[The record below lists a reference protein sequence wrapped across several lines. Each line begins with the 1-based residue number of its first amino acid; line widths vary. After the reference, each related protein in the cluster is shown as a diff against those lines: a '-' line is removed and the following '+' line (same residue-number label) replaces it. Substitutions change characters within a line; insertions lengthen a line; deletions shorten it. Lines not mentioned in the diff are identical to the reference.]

1 MFPTHWIEEGKRVS
15 SSSGEIKNSSFVQS
29 KKQSTGQRAKKKV
42 TTKKKIRE
50 EESKTTKTHTRP
62 LCERKGVRGV
72 VFRRIKLPQQSRE
85 RTREREEEEEEE
97 EESRAMILLLVVG
110 EKSAYKKESRERER
124 EREREAHRKATQSLW
139 FHPLLKKN
147 SPLFLQKLCVLLGE
161 ARTHKSKSPNLHRA
175 PEFHS
180 SSSLST
186 LRRKKPIKSTGI

>member
-1 MFPTHWIEEGKRVS
+1 
-15 SSSGEIKNSSFVQS
+15 
-29 KKQSTGQRAKKKV
+29 
-42 TTKKKIRE
+42 
-50 EESKTTKTHTRP
+50 
-62 LCERKGVRGV
+62 
-72 VFRRIKLPQQSRE
+72 
-85 RTREREEEEEEE
+85 
-97 EESRAMILLLVVG
+97 MILLLVIG

-147 SPLFLQKLCVLLGE
+147 SPLFPAKTFCVLLGE